1 MYVCMYVCTCM
12 HACMH
17 AINIYG
23 YVHKCMHVQLQLDP
37 PPPKHTH
44 SHTPTPIPTHAPT
57 HPHPHTLLSS
67 SGKLLRYSPHNL
79 YTSESLRSALVNFW
93 GTLPI
98 FIRLRPIS
106 TVPIMDL
113 GAVITVTMMQH
124 LSSICSLME
133 FVTSSYQNQQ
143 NSTWKYNLHYQIES
157 FVYI

>member
-1 MYVCMYVCTCM
+1 M

-23 YVHKCMHVQLQLDP
+23 YVHMCMHVQLQLDP
-37 PPPKHTH
+37 PPPKHTN
-44 SHTPTPIPTHAPT
+44 SHTPTPTHPHPYPPTHPRTHAPT
-57 HPHPHTLLSS
+57 HPHPRTHTHTPF
-67 SGKLLRYSPHNL
+67 RA
-79 YTSESLRSALVNFW
+79 ALVNFW

-98 FIRLRPIS
+98 FIRLMPIS
-106 TVPIMDL
+106 TVPIMDF

-143 NSTWKYNLHYQIES
+143 NSTRKYNLHYQIES
-157 FVYI
+157 FVYT